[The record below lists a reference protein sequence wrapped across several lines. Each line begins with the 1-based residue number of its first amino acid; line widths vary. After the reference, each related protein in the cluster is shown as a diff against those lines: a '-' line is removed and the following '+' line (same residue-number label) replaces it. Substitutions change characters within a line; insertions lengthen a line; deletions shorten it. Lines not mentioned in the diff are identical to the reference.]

1 MFCLPIIATRLFS
14 INNHDRVQLIALLMQ
29 RNAFS
34 FQKSITYVAE
44 QLQVSRYTIYKYCH
58 EVEANL
64 K

>member
-1 MFCLPIIATRLFS
+1 MKK
-14 INNHDRVQLIALLMQ
+14 NDRVQLIALLMQ

>member
-1 MFCLPIIATRLFS
+1 MKKNDRL
-14 INNHDRVQLIALLMQ
+14 QLIALLIQ

-44 QLQVSRYTIYKYCH
+44 QLNVSRYTIYKYCH
-58 EVEANL
+58 EVEESL